1 VDVGLKLKKVQ
12 VTPGSFDSIMH
23 AAAWFPALRTRKFA
37 ARFEIYV
44 NIELLSFGIK
54 IY

>member
-1 VDVGLKLKKVQ
+1 MDIGLKLKKVQ
-12 VTPGSFDSIMH
+12 VTPGSFDNIMH
-23 AAAWFPALRTRKFA
+23 AAAWFPALRTKKFT
-37 ARFEIYV
+37 ARFEIDV